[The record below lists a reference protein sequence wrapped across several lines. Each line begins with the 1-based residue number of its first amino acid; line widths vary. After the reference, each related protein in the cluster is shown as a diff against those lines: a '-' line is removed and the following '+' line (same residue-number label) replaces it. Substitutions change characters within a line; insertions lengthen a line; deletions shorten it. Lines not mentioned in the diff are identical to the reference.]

1 MLPVVSEQLTLYNM
15 LKQGFIM
22 NLSFLERG
30 CLTRGKET
38 FACSSFGFL
47 NENTNTS
54 VNTNCTKGGPVCR

>member
-22 NLSFLERG
+22 YLSFMERA

-38 FACSSFGFL
+38 FACSSFGFR
-47 NENTNTS
+47 NENTS